1 MFSRSVGYSSFTVM
15 KKFHFPLI
23 KGALI
28 TSFLL
33 VFVDCVKELPITLL
47 LRPFNFETL
56 STNVY
61 LFASDEM
68 YGHASLGALTIVL
81 IGIIP
86 VIIMTKLISNLDLS
100 MNILELKDVKIV
112 NSLSFKTE
120 NITFSV
126 KRGENICVV
135 GPSGCGK
142 TTILRSIAGF
152 ANIVDGEI
160 NYNGNLISTS
170 TFHVPPENRK
180 LVWSFRSHLYF
191 LT

>member
-86 VIIMTKLISNLDLS
+86 VIIMTKLISHSHTQAGPQFLWRQWKAACLN
-100 MNILELKDVKIV
+100 
-112 NSLSFKTE
+112 
-120 NITFSV
+120 
-126 KRGENICVV
+126 GEWEGRNTMPRTPTNNTHI
-135 GPSGCGK
+135 PSGHVFQIFGNEVLVGYGYRK
-142 TTILRSIAGF
+142 SF
-152 ANIVDGEI
+152 VSEVQANNVQEWHQ
-160 NYNGNLISTS
+160 LC
-170 TFHVPPENRK
+170 
-180 LVWSFRSHLYF
+180 L
-191 LT
+191 

>member
-1 MFSRSVGYSSFTVM
+1 MVVYSRRVISLNKIVRFLINISSMGYAIPGAVLAVGIIIPINLFENSFDNLMQNVFDLNTGLFISGTIFILIFGYLVRFLIIPSGQIESSLKKIPPTVDMFSRSVGYSSFTVM

-68 YGHASLGALTIVL
+68 YGMH
-81 IGIIP
+81 
-86 VIIMTKLISNLDLS
+86 
-100 MNILELKDVKIV
+100 
-112 NSLSFKTE
+112 
-120 NITFSV
+120 
-126 KRGENICVV
+126 
-135 GPSGCGK
+135 
-142 TTILRSIAGF
+142 
-152 ANIVDGEI
+152 
-160 NYNGNLISTS
+160 
-170 TFHVPPENRK
+170 H
-180 LVWSFRSHLYF
+180 
-191 LT
+191 